1 MTIRAATRLGTLGAL
16 IAVASLLAGGGRGL
30 AQGATPAA
38 GNDAIPAH
46 PVHIHEGSCA
56 SLDPSPRFPLTDV
69 PGEPA
74 QDGGAGAEAAIPGA
88 MSVTTLDVPLADLL
102 AGGNAINVHAS
113 TDNIE
118 SYIACGDVG
127 GAVGDGNL
135 VIGLREQ
142 NGSGYAGVAHLH
154 GAGEETHV
162 TVFLVR
168 GLAGATGGG
177 EGAEAQ
183 AAEAQVAFRVPTI
196 TCPACPA
203 RVEASLEKAPGILGV
218 VIAGQDVTV
227 SYDPSQ
233 VSPEEIAAAI
243 EAGGDTVEPRGA

>member
-1 MTIRAATRLGTLGAL
+1 MLRATRRLGMLGAL
-16 IAVASLLAGGGRGL
+16 LAVASLLAGGGRGL
-30 AQGATPAA
+30 AQGADGA
-38 GNDAIPAH
+38 DAIAAH
-46 PVHIHEGSCA
+46 PVHIHEGGCA

-69 PGEPA
+69 PGDAA
-74 QDGGAGAEAAIPGA
+74 QNGGAGEQAAIPGA

-102 AGGNAINVHAS
+102 AGGHAINVHES

-127 GAVGDGNL
+127 GTVGDGNL

-154 GAGEETHV
+154 GAGEETRV
-162 TVFLVR
+162 SVFLVR
-168 GLAGATGGG
+168 GLGGATGTG

-183 AAEAQVAFRVPTI
+183 ATEAQVAFRVPTI
-196 TCPACPA
+196 TCPTCPA
-203 RVEASLEKAPGILGV
+203 RVEASLQKAPGILGV
-218 VIAGQDVTV
+218 EIAGRDVTV

-243 EAGGDTVEPRGA
+243 EAGGDTVEPQGA